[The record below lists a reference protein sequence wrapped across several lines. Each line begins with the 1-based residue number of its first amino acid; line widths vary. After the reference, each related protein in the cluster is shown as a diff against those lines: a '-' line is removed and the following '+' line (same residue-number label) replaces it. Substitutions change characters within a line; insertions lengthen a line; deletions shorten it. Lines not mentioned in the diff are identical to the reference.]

1 MLRLLFDPKASL
13 GRHDRFRLEVEDVGA
28 ITADVDDGTLSMDS
42 GPGDVTIA
50 ASPATMIAVA
60 RGALSPGDA
69 LAAGKVQADDAE
81 GLARFLATFPP
92 RSG

>member
-1 MLRLLFDPKASL
+1 VK
-13 GRHDRFRLEVEDVGA
+13 DVGA
-28 ITADVDDGTLSMDS
+28 ITADVNDGALSMDS

-60 RGALSPGDA
+60 RGSLSPGDA

-92 RSG
+92 RSR